1 MRGLSRV
8 RPQNV
13 ALLQER
19 GHAVGDSVDN
29 RKNDERGARRVL
41 RALKKPAYLL
51 ISIAAWTLLWQYAAE
66 RLDKSVLLPRPGKVL
81 HAFFELVKSERFGT
95 ILRSSLLHIA
105 TGFAA
110 ALVIGCLLA
119 VLCRFSDL
127 AAAIMIP
134 PMKLVKT
141 VPVVSFIILLLL
153 WVKPERISVVI
164 SFLIVLPVVYE
175 NVSRGVR
182 ETPESMVDM
191 ARIFRVPLLRRLRF
205 LYLPNA
211 VPYATAAVSS
221 GLSLCWK
228 AGIAAEIIGLSKDSI
243 GRQLYDAKLYL
254 DTENLFA
261 WTIVVILV
269 SVVMEWLIMIVFRAL
284 MSAIADPTLWYHPG
298 RLVRYLL
305 GFRTAAGRESAEAE
319 VAGSENAPTDET
331 ENVASDNAE
340 REIAKADA
348 GEATEPG
355 TVKSAAPA
363 KSAAPGEILAELR
376 GIGKNYNGR
385 AVLSDVSMT
394 VRRGEVWLVTG
405 ASGSGKTTLLRCLT
419 GLAKPDSGEVVYPG
433 GRKRLGMV
441 FQEDRLCEGFAAW
454 KNVAMVMPGSASSHR
469 EEILRMLAE
478 CGIEDGVTRSVGA
491 FSGGMKR
498 RTAWV
503 RALCAA
509 PELLILDEPFTGLDA
524 ARKDQLLGLL
534 QFRAKECGIVLV
546 THNASEIEKICSVF
560 DNVRRLEIGSPEGPE
575 IE

>member
-8 RPQNV
+8 RPQNA

-51 ISIAAWTLLWQYAAE
+51 ISIAAWILLWQYAAD
-66 RLDKSVLLPRPGKVL
+66 RLDKSVLLPRPGRVL
-81 HAFFELVKSERFGT
+81 KAFAELVKSERFGT

-319 VAGSENAPTDET
+319 NAAGQESADSELADSGAT
-331 ENVASDNAE
+331 ENTPA
-340 REIAKADA
+340 A
-348 GEATEPG
+348 G
-355 TVKSAAPA
+355 
-363 KSAAPGEILAELR
+363 AAPGEILAELR

-419 GLAKPDSGEVVYPG
+419 GLAKPDSGEVAYPG

-454 KNVAMVMPGSASSHR
+454 KNVAMVMPGRASSHR

-503 RALCAA
+503 RALCAV

-534 QFRAKECGIVLV
+534 QLRAKECGIVLV

-560 DNVRRLEIGSPEGPE
+560 DNVRRLEIGSPEGLE

>member
-8 RPQNV
+8 RPQNA

-51 ISIAAWTLLWQYAAE
+51 ISIAAWILLWQYAAD
-66 RLDKSVLLPRPGKVL
+66 RLDKSVLLPRPGRVL
-81 HAFFELVKSERFGT
+81 KAFAELVKSERFGT

-319 VAGSENAPTDET
+319 NAAGQES
-331 ENVASDNAE
+331 
-340 REIAKADA
+340 ADSA
-348 GEATEPG
+348 GPDSTARD
-355 TVKSAAPA
+355 SAPA
-363 KSAAPGEILAELR
+363 TGAAPGEILAELR

-385 AVLSDVSMT
+385 AVFSDVSMT

-419 GLAKPDSGEVVYPG
+419 GLAKPDSGEVAYPG

-454 KNVAMVMPGSASSHR
+454 KNVAMVMPGRASSHR

-534 QFRAKECGIVLV
+534 QLRAKECGIVLV
-546 THNASEIEKICSVF
+546 THNASEIEKICSAF

>member
-8 RPQNV
+8 RPQNA

-51 ISIAAWTLLWQYAAE
+51 ISIAAWILLWQYAAD
-66 RLDKSVLLPRPGKVL
+66 RLDKSVLLPRPGRVL
-81 HAFFELVKSERFGT
+81 KAFAELVKSERFGT

-319 VAGSENAPTDET
+319 NAAGQESADSELADSGAT
-331 ENVASDNAE
+331 ENTP
-340 REIAKADA
+340 
-348 GEATEPG
+348 ATG
-355 TVKSAAPA
+355 
-363 KSAAPGEILAELR
+363 AAPGEILAELR

-433 GRKRLGMV
+433 GRNRLGMV

-454 KNVAMVMPGSASSHR
+454 KNVAMVMPGRASSHR

-534 QFRAKECGIVLV
+534 QLRAKECGIVLV

>member
-8 RPQNV
+8 RPQNA

-51 ISIAAWTLLWQYAAE
+51 ISIAAWILLWQYAAD
-66 RLDKSVLLPRPGKVL
+66 RLDKSVLLPRPGRVL
-81 HAFFELVKSERFGT
+81 KAFAELVKSERFGT

-182 ETPESMVDM
+182 ETPEPMVDM

-298 RLVRYLL
+298 RLVWYLL

-319 VAGSENAPTDET
+319 NAAGQESADSELVDSGAT
-331 ENVASDNAE
+331 ENTP
-340 REIAKADA
+340 
-348 GEATEPG
+348 ATG
-355 TVKSAAPA
+355 
-363 KSAAPGEILAELR
+363 AAPGEILAELR

-433 GRKRLGMV
+433 GRNRLGMV

-454 KNVAMVMPGSASSHR
+454 KNVAMVMPGRASSHR

-524 ARKDQLLGLL
+524 ARKDQLLRLL
-534 QFRAKECGIVLV
+534 QLRAKECGIVLV

>member
-8 RPQNV
+8 RPQNA

-51 ISIAAWTLLWQYAAE
+51 ISIAAWILLWQYAAD
-66 RLDKSVLLPRPGKVL
+66 RLDKSVLLPRPGRVL
-81 HAFFELVKSERFGT
+81 KAFAELVKSERFGT

-298 RLVRYLL
+298 RLMRYLL

-319 VAGSENAPTDET
+319 NAAGQESADSELADSGATENAP
-331 ENVASDNAE
+331 
-340 REIAKADA
+340 
-348 GEATEPG
+348 ATG
-355 TVKSAAPA
+355 
-363 KSAAPGEILAELR
+363 AAPGEILAELR
-376 GIGKNYNGR
+376 GVGKNYNGR

-454 KNVAMVMPGSASSHR
+454 KNVAMVMPGRASSHR

-534 QFRAKECGIVLV
+534 QLRAKECGIVLV

>member
-8 RPQNV
+8 RPQNA

-19 GHAVGDSVDN
+19 GYAVGDSVDN
-29 RKNDERGARRVL
+29 RKNDERGARRIL

-51 ISIAAWTLLWQYAAE
+51 ISIAAWILLWQYAAD
-66 RLDKSVLLPRPGKVL
+66 RLDQSVLLPRPGRVL
-81 HAFFELVKSERFGT
+81 KAFAELVKSERFGT

-319 VAGSENAPTDET
+319 NAAGQESADSELADSGATENAP
-331 ENVASDNAE
+331 
-340 REIAKADA
+340 
-348 GEATEPG
+348 ATC
-355 TVKSAAPA
+355 
-363 KSAAPGEILAELR
+363 AAPGEILAELR
-376 GIGKNYNGR
+376 GISKNYNGR
-385 AVLSDVSMT
+385 VVLSDVSMT

-454 KNVAMVMPGSASSHR
+454 KNVAMVMPGRASSHR

-534 QFRAKECGIVLV
+534 QLRAKECGIALV

>member
-8 RPQNV
+8 RPQNA

-51 ISIAAWTLLWQYAAE
+51 ISIAAWILLWQYAAD
-66 RLDKSVLLPRPGKVL
+66 RLDKSVLLPRPGRVL
-81 HAFFELVKSERFGT
+81 KAFAELVKSERFGT

-319 VAGSENAPTDET
+319 NAAGQES
-331 ENVASDNAE
+331 
-340 REIAKADA
+340 ADSA
-348 GEATEPG
+348 GPDSTARD
-355 TVKSAAPA
+355 SAPA
-363 KSAAPGEILAELR
+363 TGAAPGEILAELR

-385 AVLSDVSMT
+385 AVFSDVSMT

-419 GLAKPDSGEVVYPG
+419 GLAKPDSGEVAYPG

-454 KNVAMVMPGSASSHR
+454 KNVAMVMPGRASSHR

-534 QFRAKECGIVLV
+534 QLRAKECGIVLV

>member
-8 RPQNV
+8 RPQNA

-51 ISIAAWTLLWQYAAE
+51 ISIAAWILLWQYAAD
-66 RLDKSVLLPRPGKVL
+66 RLDQSVLLPRPGRVL
-81 HAFFELVKSERFGT
+81 KAFAELVKSERFGT

-269 SVVMEWLIMIVFRAL
+269 SVVMEWLVMIVFRAL

-319 VAGSENAPTDET
+319 NAAGQEGADSELADSGATENALATGATVD
-331 ENVASDNAE
+331 S
-340 REIAKADA
+340 A
-348 GEATEPG
+348 GPDSTARD
-355 TVKSAAPA
+355 SAPA
-363 KSAAPGEILAELR
+363 TGAAPGEILAELR
-376 GIGKNYNGR
+376 GISKNYNGR

-454 KNVAMVMPGSASSHR
+454 KNVAMVMPGRASSHR

-534 QFRAKECGIVLV
+534 QLRAKECGIALV

>member
-1 MRGLSRV
+1 M
-8 RPQNV
+8 
-13 ALLQER
+13 
-19 GHAVGDSVDN
+19 GDSVDN

-51 ISIAAWTLLWQYAAE
+51 ISIAAWILLWQYAAD
-66 RLDKSVLLPRPGKVL
+66 RLDKSVLLPRPGRVL
-81 HAFFELVKSERFGT
+81 KAFAELVKSERFGT

-105 TGFAA
+105 VGFAA

-331 ENVASDNAE
+331 ENVATDNAE

-355 TVKSAAPA
+355 TAKSVAAA

-419 GLAKPDSGEVVYPG
+419 GLAKPDSGEVAYPG

-454 KNVAMVMPGSASSHR
+454 KNVAMVMPGRASSHR

-534 QFRAKECGIVLV
+534 QLRAKKCGIVLV

-560 DNVRRLEIGSPEGPE
+560 DNVRRLEIGSLESPK

>member
-319 VAGSENAPTDET
+319 NAAGRESADSELADSGAT
-331 ENVASDNAE
+331 ENTP
-340 REIAKADA
+340 
-348 GEATEPG
+348 ATG
-355 TVKSAAPA
+355 
-363 KSAAPGEILAELR
+363 AAPGEILAELR

-454 KNVAMVMPGSASSHR
+454 KNVAMVMPGRASSHR

-534 QFRAKECGIVLV
+534 QLRAKECGIVLV

>member
-1 MRGLSRV
+1 M
-8 RPQNV
+8 
-13 ALLQER
+13 
-19 GHAVGDSVDN
+19 GDSVDN
-29 RKNDERGARRVL
+29 RKNDERGARRIL

-51 ISIAAWTLLWQYAAE
+51 ISIAAWILLWQYAAD
-66 RLDKSVLLPRPGKVL
+66 RLDQSVLLPRPGRVL
-81 HAFFELVKSERFGT
+81 KAFAELVKSERFGT

-319 VAGSENAPTDET
+319 NAAGQESADSELADSGATENAP
-331 ENVASDNAE
+331 
-340 REIAKADA
+340 
-348 GEATEPG
+348 ATC
-355 TVKSAAPA
+355 
-363 KSAAPGEILAELR
+363 AAPGEILAELR
-376 GIGKNYNGR
+376 GISKNYNGR
-385 AVLSDVSMT
+385 VVLSDVSMT

-454 KNVAMVMPGSASSHR
+454 KNVAMVMPGRASSHR

-534 QFRAKECGIVLV
+534 QLRAKECGIALV

>member
-8 RPQNV
+8 RPQNA

-51 ISIAAWTLLWQYAAE
+51 ISIAAWILLWQYAAD
-66 RLDKSVLLPRPGKVL
+66 RLDQSVLLPRPGRVL
-81 HAFFELVKSERFGT
+81 KAFAELVKSERFGT

-319 VAGSENAPTDET
+319 NAAGQES
-331 ENVASDNAE
+331 
-340 REIAKADA
+340 ADSA
-348 GEATEPG
+348 GPDSTARD
-355 TVKSAAPA
+355 SAPA
-363 KSAAPGEILAELR
+363 TGAAPGEILAELR

-385 AVLSDVSMT
+385 AVFSDVSMT

-419 GLAKPDSGEVVYPG
+419 GLAKPDSGEVAYPG

-454 KNVAMVMPGSASSHR
+454 KNVAMVMPGRASSHR

-534 QFRAKECGIVLV
+534 QLRAKECGIVLV

>member
-8 RPQNV
+8 RPQNA

-51 ISIAAWTLLWQYAAE
+51 ISIAAWILLWQYAAD
-66 RLDKSVLLPRPGKVL
+66 RLDKSVLLPRPGRVL
-81 HAFFELVKSERFGT
+81 KAFAELVKSERFGT

-319 VAGSENAPTDET
+319 NAAGQESADSELADSGAT
-331 ENVASDNAE
+331 ENTP
-340 REIAKADA
+340 
-348 GEATEPG
+348 ATG
-355 TVKSAAPA
+355 
-363 KSAAPGEILAELR
+363 AAPGEILAELR

-454 KNVAMVMPGSASSHR
+454 KNVAMVMPGRASSHR
-469 EEILRMLAE
+469 EEIVRMLAE

-534 QFRAKECGIVLV
+534 QLRAKECGIVLV

>member
-8 RPQNV
+8 RPQNA

-51 ISIAAWTLLWQYAAE
+51 ISIAAWILLWQYAAD
-66 RLDKSVLLPRPGKVL
+66 RLDKSVLLPRPGRVL
-81 HAFFELVKSERFGT
+81 KAFAELVKSERFGT

-319 VAGSENAPTDET
+319 NAAGRESADSELADSGAT
-331 ENVASDNAE
+331 ENTP
-340 REIAKADA
+340 
-348 GEATEPG
+348 ATG
-355 TVKSAAPA
+355 
-363 KSAAPGEILAELR
+363 AAPGEILAELR
-376 GIGKNYNGR
+376 GISKNYNGR

-394 VRRGEVWLVTG
+394 VKRGEIWLVTG

-454 KNVAMVMPGSASSHR
+454 KNVAMVMPGRASSHR

-534 QFRAKECGIVLV
+534 QLRAKECGIVLV

>member
-1 MRGLSRV
+1 LRGLSRV
-8 RPQNV
+8 RPQNA

-51 ISIAAWTLLWQYAAE
+51 ISIAAWILLWQYAAD
-66 RLDKSVLLPRPGKVL
+66 RLDKSVLLPRPGRVL
-81 HAFFELVKSERFGT
+81 KAFAELVKSERFGT

-319 VAGSENAPTDET
+319 NAAGQESADSELADSGATENAP
-331 ENVASDNAE
+331 
-340 REIAKADA
+340 
-348 GEATEPG
+348 ATG
-355 TVKSAAPA
+355 
-363 KSAAPGEILAELR
+363 AAPGEILAELR
-376 GIGKNYNGR
+376 GVGKNYNGR

-454 KNVAMVMPGSASSHR
+454 KNVAMVMPGRASSHR

-534 QFRAKECGIVLV
+534 QLRAKECGIVLV

>member
-8 RPQNV
+8 RPQNA

-51 ISIAAWTLLWQYAAE
+51 ISIAAWILLWQYAAD
-66 RLDKSVLLPRPGKVL
+66 RLDKSVLLPRPGRVL
-81 HAFFELVKSERFGT
+81 KAFAELVKSERFGT

-319 VAGSENAPTDET
+319 NAAGQESADSELADSGATENAP
-331 ENVASDNAE
+331 
-340 REIAKADA
+340 
-348 GEATEPG
+348 ATG
-355 TVKSAAPA
+355 
-363 KSAAPGEILAELR
+363 AAPGEILAELR
-376 GIGKNYNGR
+376 GVGKNYNGR

-454 KNVAMVMPGSASSHR
+454 KNVAMVMPGRASSHR

-534 QFRAKECGIVLV
+534 QLRAKECGIVLV

>member
-8 RPQNV
+8 RPQNA

-51 ISIAAWTLLWQYAAE
+51 ISIAAWILLWQYAAD
-66 RLDKSVLLPRPGKVL
+66 RLDQSVLLPRPGRVL
-81 HAFFELVKSERFGT
+81 KAFAELVKSERFGT

-319 VAGSENAPTDET
+319 NAAGQES
-331 ENVASDNAE
+331 
-340 REIAKADA
+340 ADSA
-348 GEATEPG
+348 GPDSTARD
-355 TVKSAAPA
+355 SAPA
-363 KSAAPGEILAELR
+363 TGAAPGEILAELR

-385 AVLSDVSMT
+385 AVFSDVSMT

-454 KNVAMVMPGSASSHR
+454 KNVAMVMPGRASSHR

-534 QFRAKECGIVLV
+534 QLRAKECGIVLV

>member
-8 RPQNV
+8 RPQNA

-51 ISIAAWTLLWQYAAE
+51 ISIAAWILLWQYAAD
-66 RLDKSVLLPRPGKVL
+66 RLDQSVLLPRPGRVL
-81 HAFFELVKSERFGT
+81 KAFAELVKSERFGT

-319 VAGSENAPTDET
+319 NAAGQESADSELADSGAT
-331 ENVASDNAE
+331 ENTP
-340 REIAKADA
+340 
-348 GEATEPG
+348 ATG
-355 TVKSAAPA
+355 
-363 KSAAPGEILAELR
+363 AAPGEILAELR

-454 KNVAMVMPGSASSHR
+454 KNVAMVMPGRASSHR

-534 QFRAKECGIVLV
+534 QLRAKECGIVLV

>member
-8 RPQNV
+8 RPQNA

-51 ISIAAWTLLWQYAAE
+51 ISIAAWILLWQYAAD
-66 RLDKSVLLPRPGKVL
+66 RLDKSVLLPRPGRVL
-81 HAFFELVKSERFGT
+81 KAFAELVKSERFGT

-319 VAGSENAPTDET
+319 NAAGRESADSELADSGAT
-331 ENVASDNAE
+331 ENTP
-340 REIAKADA
+340 
-348 GEATEPG
+348 ATG
-355 TVKSAAPA
+355 
-363 KSAAPGEILAELR
+363 AAPGEILAELR
-376 GIGKNYNGR
+376 GISKNYNGR

-394 VRRGEVWLVTG
+394 VKRGEIWLVTG

-454 KNVAMVMPGSASSHR
+454 KNVAMVMPGRASSHR

-534 QFRAKECGIVLV
+534 QLRAKECGIVLV
-546 THNASEIEKICSVF
+546 THNASEIEKICFVF